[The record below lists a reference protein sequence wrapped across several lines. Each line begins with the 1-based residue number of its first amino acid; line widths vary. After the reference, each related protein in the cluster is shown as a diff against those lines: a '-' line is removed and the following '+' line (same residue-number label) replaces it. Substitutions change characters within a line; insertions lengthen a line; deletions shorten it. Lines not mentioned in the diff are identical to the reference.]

1 MRDRL
6 RDALDPIPRE
16 RFLVYLMGPYKSID
30 PDSGPGSGANGDDEL
45 FDLLVTLRDRL
56 RTESGV
62 NAFLAVDP
70 EIPLEEVD
78 AATQSIAFA
87 RASNAVVF
95 VLPFS
100 GENLGVGIE
109 VGSVL
114 EDVYQSDDPERAE
127 RTLVVHEADV
137 RSAMLGGVTRRW
149 DATVYDY
156 EDADELVFRT
166 KEFVGNVIAREATGS
181 LSSLE

>member
-1 MRDRL
+1 MRERL
-6 RDALDPIPRE
+6 LESLDAVPRN
-16 RFLVYLMGPYKSID
+16 RFLVYVMGPYTS
-30 PDSGPGSGANGDDEL
+30 SETTDDGEI
-45 FDLLVTLRDRL
+45 FDLLRTVCTRL

-70 EIPLEEVD
+70 EIPLEEID

-95 VLPFS
+95 VLPSS
-100 GENLGVGIE
+100 GDNLGVGVE

-114 EDVYQSDDPERAE
+114 EDIYQSDDDTRAE
-127 RTLVVHEADV
+127 RIVLVHEEGV

-149 DATVYDY
+149 DATVYSY
-156 EDADELVFRT
+156 EHGDEEDLLLRVQ
-166 KEFVGNVIAREATGS
+166 EFVANVVHREATGE
-181 LSSLE
+181 LPSLE

>member
-6 RDALDPIPRE
+6 LDELAPVPRHE
-16 RFLVYLMGPYKSID
+16 FLVYVMGPYKSTG
-30 PDSGPGSGANGDDEL
+30 PDENEAL
-45 FDLLVTLRDRL
+45 FDLLVTVRDRL

-95 VLPFS
+95 VLPFD
-100 GENLGVGIE
+100 GDNLGVGVE

-114 EDVYQSDDPERAE
+114 EDIYQSDDTNRAE
-127 RTLVVHEADV
+127 RIVLIHEEGV

-149 DATVYDY
+149 DATVYAY
-156 EDADELVFRT
+156 ADADELLLRA
-166 KEFVGNVIAREATGS
+166 KEFVGNVVSRESTGD
-181 LSSLE
+181 LPRLE

>member
-6 RDALDPIPRE
+6 RDALDPVPRE
-16 RFLVYLMGPYKSID
+16 RFLVYVMGPYKTA
-30 PDSGPGSGANGDDEL
+30 GPEDDEEL
-45 FDLLVTLRDRL
+45 FDLLATVRDRL

-70 EIPLEEVD
+70 EIPIEEID

-95 VLPFS
+95 VLPFD
-100 GENLGVGIE
+100 GDNLGVGVEI
-109 VGSVL
+109 GSVL
-114 EDVYQSDDPERAE
+114 EDIYQSDDETRAE
-127 RTLVVHEADV
+127 RIVVVHEEGV

-149 DATVYDY
+149 DATVYAY
-156 EDADELVFRT
+156 ADEDELLLRA
-166 KEFVGNVIAREATGS
+166 KEFVANVVNRESTGD
-181 LSSLE
+181 LPPLE

>member
-6 RDALDPIPRE
+6 LEALDAVPRE
-16 RFLVYLMGPYKSID
+16 RFLVYVMGPYTASKPTD
-30 PDSGPGSGANGDDEL
+30 EADDDL
-45 FDLLVTLRDRL
+45 FDLLATVRDRL

-70 EIPLEEVD
+70 EIPLEEID

-95 VLPFS
+95 VLPFA
-100 GENLGVGIE
+100 GDNLGVGVE

-114 EDVYQSDDPERAE
+114 EDVYQSDDETRTERIV
-127 RTLVVHEADV
+127 LVHEEGV
-137 RSAMLGGVTRRW
+137 TSAMLGGVTRRW
-149 DATVYDY
+149 DATVYSY
-156 EDADELVFRT
+156 EDESELVLRVR
-166 KEFVGNVIAREATGS
+166 EFVANVINREATGE
-181 LSSLE
+181 LPRFE